1 MGGQHALSPRAGRG
15 TAAGD
20 PARCARR
27 PAAQDPQGG
36 ADRHLELRC
45 GRSVFKLNGLPS
57 DEFPSLPGINFEE
70 GWNITGKELQR
81 LIHHTA
87 FAVSNEESR
96 PILNGV
102 LWELRDGLMRM
113 VATNGHRL
121 ARMAVPTGPA
131 TATSADF
138 IIPPAALQ
146 QVQRL
151 FKTEEK
157 LYSACISRM
166 SAGHFIQKRT
176 ESGSE
181 GVAIMSQAASQ
192 RMDEAKK
199 SYNTE
204 GVSRA
209 ARGNVYNPSRD
220 EYM

>member
-1 MGGQHALSPRAGRG
+1 MANTGRLTNVEKMAIQGGLSQGDSIRDIAEALDRSPKTVKRYIEGELNEIHENVVNAQIERAENAPTTDYAPVTESEVPPVPEDQETIR
-15 TAAGD
+15 TEDVASREIVVATFKQLRNAGLTEND
-20 PARCARR
+20 ANRIIHSALVH
-27 PAAQDPQGG
+27 AAQNGG
-36 ADRHLELRC
+36 
-45 GRSVFKLNGLPS
+45 
-57 DEFPSLPGINFEE
+57 I
-70 GWNITGKELQR
+70 
-81 LIHHTA
+81 
-87 FAVSNEESR
+87 
-96 PILNGV
+96 
-102 LWELRDGLMRM
+102 
-113 VATNGHRL
+113 
-121 ARMAVPTGPA
+121 
-131 TATSADF
+131 
-138 IIPPAALQ
+138 
-146 QVQRL
+146 